1 MKMEMEMKNWIKTV
15 CFLFW
20 TCVMFIACIDDDVEE
35 GTVDLQTGESI
46 PVFSVVMDDGQII
59 TSETLKGEVS
69 LIVFFHTGCPD
80 CRKELPV
87 LQKIY
92 TDYGQRIRMVCIS
105 REESSAEIVRYWD
118 ENHLTLPYS
127 AQENRTVYY
136 QFAKSG
142 IPRVYVIDKE
152 LVIRSVFT
160 DNPLAS
166 YEDLAE
172 AIETCL

>member
-1 MKMEMEMKNWIKTV
+1 M
-15 CFLFW
+15 
-20 TCVMFIACIDDDVEE
+20 
-35 GTVDLQTGESI
+35 
-46 PVFSVVMDDGQII
+46 
-59 TSETLKGEVS
+59 
-69 LIVFFHTGCPD
+69 IVFFHTGCPD

-92 TDYGQRIRMVCIS
+92 TDYSRRIRMVCIS

-172 AIETCL
+172 AITASL

>member
-1 MKMEMEMKNWIKTV
+1 
-15 CFLFW
+15 
-20 TCVMFIACIDDDVEE
+20 
-35 GTVDLQTGESI
+35 
-46 PVFSVVMDDGQII
+46 
-59 TSETLKGEVS
+59 
-69 LIVFFHTGCPD
+69 
-80 CRKELPV
+80 
-87 LQKIY
+87 
-92 TDYGQRIRMVCIS
+92 
-105 REESSAEIVRYWD
+105 
-118 ENHLTLPYS
+118 LPYS

-160 DNPLAS
+160 DNSLAS

>member
-1 MKMEMEMKNWIKTV
+1 M
-15 CFLFW
+15 
-20 TCVMFIACIDDDVEE
+20 
-35 GTVDLQTGESI
+35 
-46 PVFSVVMDDGQII
+46 
-59 TSETLKGEVS
+59 
-69 LIVFFHTGCPD
+69 IVFFHTGCPD

-172 AIETCL
+172 AYRNLFVVFREGKIPKNRYCQIMISSLPLPS

>member
-1 MKMEMEMKNWIKTV
+1 M
-15 CFLFW
+15 CFSYGLSGLP
-20 TCVMFIACIDDDVEE
+20 ER
-35 GTVDLQTGESI
+35 
-46 PVFSVVMDDGQII
+46 
-59 TSETLKGEVS
+59 TS
-69 LIVFFHTGCPD
+69 CAA
-80 CRKELPV
+80 
-87 LQKIY
+87 KIY

-160 DNPLAS
+160 DNSLAS

>member
-1 MKMEMEMKNWIKTV
+1 
-15 CFLFW
+15 
-20 TCVMFIACIDDDVEE
+20 
-35 GTVDLQTGESI
+35 
-46 PVFSVVMDDGQII
+46 
-59 TSETLKGEVS
+59 
-69 LIVFFHTGCPD
+69 
-80 CRKELPV
+80 
-87 LQKIY
+87 
-92 TDYGQRIRMVCIS
+92 MVCIS

-136 QFAKSG
+136 LFAKSG

-172 AIETCL
+172 AITASL